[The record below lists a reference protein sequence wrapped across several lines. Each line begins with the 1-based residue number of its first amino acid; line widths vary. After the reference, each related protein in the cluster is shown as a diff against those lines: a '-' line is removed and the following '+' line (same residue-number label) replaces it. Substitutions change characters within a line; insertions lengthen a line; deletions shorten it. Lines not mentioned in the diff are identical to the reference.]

1 MSEEEFDPGSPIEEA
16 LIEGVRL
23 FNAGEYEES
32 HEEFEHG
39 WLSSEANDSEF
50 FKGLV
55 QAGICLHKLQQGQRD
70 GAVKLHAGMRRYLAA
85 YLPSHR
91 GVDVRALLEEMR
103 PFLEAA
109 VTHSDAISWSNA
121 PRMKFDG

>member
-1 MSEEEFDPGSPIEEA
+1 MSEEEFDPGRPIEEA

-70 GAVKLHAGMRRYLAA
+70 GAGKLHAGMRRYLAA

-121 PRMKFDG
+121 PHMKFDG

>member
-1 MSEEEFDPGSPIEEA
+1 MSEEDSDPGRPIEEA
-16 LIEGVRL
+16 LAEGVRL

-39 WLSSEANDSEF
+39 WLSSEASDSEF

-70 GAVKLHAGMRRYLAA
+70 GAEKLHAGMRRYLAA
-85 YLPSHR
+85 FLPSHR
-91 GVDVRALLEEMR
+91 GVDVGDLLEEMR

-109 VTHSDAISWSNA
+109 VTHPDAIDWSNA
-121 PRMKFDG
+121 PRMKLEG

>member
-1 MSEEEFDPGSPIEEA
+1 V
-16 LIEGVRL
+16 LL
-23 FNAGEYEES
+23 FNEGKFEES

-39 WLSSEANDSEF
+39 WLSSEASDSEF

-70 GAVKLHAGMRRYLAA
+70 GAQKLHAGMRRYLAA
-85 YLPSHR
+85 FLPSHR
-91 GVDVRALLEEMR
+91 GVDVADLLQEMR

-109 VTHSDAISWSNA
+109 VTHPDAIDWSNA
-121 PRMKFDG
+121 PRMKLEG